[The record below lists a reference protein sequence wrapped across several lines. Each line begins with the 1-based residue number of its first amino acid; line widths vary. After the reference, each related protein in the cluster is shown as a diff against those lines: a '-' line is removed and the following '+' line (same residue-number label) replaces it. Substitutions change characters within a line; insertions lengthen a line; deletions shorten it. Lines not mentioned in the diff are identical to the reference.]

1 MSFNLNNMFIKLKNA
16 QLVKKPF
23 ILHKKHKLCSKFL
36 NVLWDEGY
44 ILGYKTS
51 SFNSNMFEIFLKYNN
66 GKPLINN
73 IVFITKP
80 SKRVYLSLKQ
90 LWKINSN
97 FGLIIISTNKGVFSK
112 QKCQKLRVG
121 GEPFVFI
128 C

>member
-23 ILHKKHKLCSKFL
+23 ITHKKQKLCIKFL

-51 SFNSNMFEIFLKYNN
+51 NSNSNMFEIFLKYNN
-66 GKPLINN
+66 GKPLINKV
-73 IVFITKP
+73 IFLTKP
-80 SKRVYLSLKQ
+80 SKRIYLSLKQ
-90 LWKINSN
+90 LWKIDSN
-97 FGLIIISTNKGVFSK
+97 FGLIIISTNKGVLSK
-112 QKCQKLRVG
+112 QDCQKLKIG